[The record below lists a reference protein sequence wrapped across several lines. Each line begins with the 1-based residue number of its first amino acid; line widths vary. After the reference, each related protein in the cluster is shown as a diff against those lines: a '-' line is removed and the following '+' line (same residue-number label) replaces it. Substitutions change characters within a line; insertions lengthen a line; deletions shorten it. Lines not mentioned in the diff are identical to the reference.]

1 MERNAFTS
9 WRILKTSAPSAAAA
23 EAAATAAET
32 AAAGGKMLH
41 KLNINNG
48 SNISACFSSAQDAD
62 EDALADS
69 RNENETKWS
78 LAGKWSGEVEREKR
92 RPAAVQQMKFGWL
105 AVAAGWLPWN
115 LCAKRGNGEQGRVE
129 WGAQELLLVCLFNE
143 FASACKLQ
151 CGQHYQVTLTK
162 YGIYVR
168 AEASFIAPFPFQTL
182 FNDHT
187 NYVYVFSVTVLLLFF
202 YVVIARHF
210 QLLLIKF

>member
-1 MERNAFTS
+1 MEAIFQLASARH
-9 WRILKTSAPSAAAA
+9 KTQTKTRSR
-23 EAAATAAET
+23 TRET
-32 AAAGGKMLH
+32 RMKQSEV
-41 KLNINNG
+41 KP
-48 SNISACFSSAQDAD
+48 
-62 EDALADS
+62 
-69 RNENETKWS
+69 
-78 LAGKWSGEVEREKR
+78 GKWSGEVEREKQREGDSIR

-115 LCAKRGNGEQGRVE
+115 LCAKRGKGEQGRGV

-168 AEASFIAPFPFQTL
+168 APFPFPTL

-187 NYVYVFSVTVLLLFF
+187 NYVYVFLVTGFLLFF
-202 YVVIARHF
+202 YVIIARHF